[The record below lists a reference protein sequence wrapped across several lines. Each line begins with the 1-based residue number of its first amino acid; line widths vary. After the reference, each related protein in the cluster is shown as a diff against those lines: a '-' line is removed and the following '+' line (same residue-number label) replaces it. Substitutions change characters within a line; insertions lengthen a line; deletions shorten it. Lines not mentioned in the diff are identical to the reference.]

1 MSKWMDQ
8 ARRPGEAAR
17 QASPRRASS
26 RAAPR
31 QAVDAGTVWMAR
43 QSARRRAVQVTGAGA
58 GDDGVRYRVLRGSG
72 AGAQRVMARS
82 SFLSTYRP
90 ATVEQEAE
98 LEQEAE
104 QARVARD
111 LERATPAMAP
121 RRRATARRATTEE
134 RRAARLATVRPGSVW
149 RAAWTTGRA
158 VRVTEVDLD
167 AWTVSYVRV
176 RGAGPAEKTIELSS
190 LINGY
195 RLAEAGRQV
204 TSGERYELRHLL
216 QELSEYARSARNAVE
231 PETGVIGLSTGQW
244 EEQWEE
250 MKAHIDAFTRQV
262 LRRP

>member
-8 ARRPGEAAR
+8 ARRPGEVAR
-17 QASPRRASS
+17 QPSPRRASA
-26 RAAPR
+26 RATPR
-31 QAVDAGTVWMAR
+31 QAVEEGSVWMAR
-43 QSARRRAVQVTGAGA
+43 QSARRRAVQVTGAG
-58 GDDGVRYRVLRGSG
+58 DDGVWYRVLRGSG
-72 AGAQRVMARS
+72 AGAQRVMAKS

-98 LEQEAE
+98 LEREAE

-111 LERATPAMAP
+111 LERARPAVAP
-121 RRRATARRATTEE
+121 RRRAMAPRTTTEE
-134 RRAARLATVRPGSVW
+134 QRAAKLATVRPGSVW

-167 AWTVSYVRV
+167 AWTVSYVKV
-176 RGAGPAEKTIELSS
+176 RGTGPAEKTIELSS

-216 QELSEYARSARNAVE
+216 QELSEHARSARNAVE
-231 PETGVIGLSTGQW
+231 PETGVYGLSTGQW
-244 EEQWEE
+244 EEQWEQ